1 MEKRLESICVFCG
14 SREGKRP
21 RYVKEAQHLGR
32 LLVQRN
38 IRLVYGGGSI
48 GLMGK
53 IADAVLEE
61 GGYVVGVIPEK
72 LAHKE
77 IVHQGAQEMH
87 IVDTMHT
94 RKAKMATMSDA
105 FIAMPGGYGTFE
117 ELFEVITWA
126 QIGIHQKPI
135 GLLNVEGYFDA
146 LLQFID
152 HAIAEGFVHADHR
165 RLIVSAAQPDDL
177 LEALGAYQGA
187 SSILKLMEI
196 EQT

>member
-1 MEKRLESICVFCG
+1 MEKRFEKICVFCG

-21 RYVKEAQHLGR
+21 RYVEEAKHLGR
-32 LLVQRN
+32 LLAQRE
-38 IRLVYGGGSI
+38 IHLVYGGGSI
-48 GLMGK
+48 GLMGT
-53 IADAVLEE
+53 IADAVIAE
-61 GGYVVGVIPEK
+61 GGHVIGVIPEK

-94 RKAKMATMSDA
+94 RKAKMATLSDA

-126 QIGIHQKPI
+126 QIGIHKKPI

-152 HAIAEGFVHADHR
+152 HSIAEGFVHPDHR
-165 RLIVSAAQPDDL
+165 ALIVSATDPQSL
-177 LEALGAYQGA
+177 LDALDTYQGA
-187 SSILKLMEI
+187 SSILKLMEL